1 MGNPSVFP
9 VRGAIALVLTAAGSA
24 LVIGFQPPS
33 ATLGSTPLAG
43 SGANSPASTAPRTA
57 TRPTAT
63 GTPPPATTGTSGA
76 AAATPAT
83 TAPPKTSGTASG
95 AYKNGTY
102 TGSAAQ
108 YPFGIIQVAVT
119 ISGGKITDV
128 QTIAQPGDR
137 HSTRIN
143 SIALPMLH
151 DQALS
156 VQSAQIDGVSGATWT
171 SQAYAESLQGALDQA
186 KA

>member
-1 MGNPSVFP
+1 MSAPSAFP

-33 ATLGSTPLAG
+33 ATLGST
-43 SGANSPASTAPRTA
+43 SPAASPSTTASRTG

-63 GTPPPATTGTSGA
+63 GTPPAGPTGTPGTA
-76 AAATPAT
+76 AGTPTT
-83 TAPPKTSGTASG
+83 TAPSATSGTAPG
-95 AYKNGTY
+95 GYRNGTF
-102 TGSAAQ
+102 TGGAAQ
-108 YPFGIIQVAVT
+108 DPFGVIQVAVT
-119 ISGGKITDV
+119 ISGGRITDV

-143 SIALPMLH
+143 TIALPMLH
-151 DQALS
+151 DQALQ

-171 SQAYAESLQGALDQA
+171 SQAYAESLQSALDQA
-186 KA
+186 KP

>member
-1 MGNPSVFP
+1 MGTPTLFP
-9 VRGAIALVLTAAGSA
+9 VRGAIALILTAAGSA
-24 LVIGFQPPS
+24 LVIGFQPPFD
-33 ATLGSTPLAG
+33 TLGSATPAA
-43 SGANSPASTAPRTA
+43 SSSATANRTG
-57 TRPTAT
+57 TRPSAT
-63 GTPPPATTGTSGA
+63 GTPPVGSTGTSGTA
-76 AAATPAT
+76 TRTPSSTARAATPA
-83 TAPPKTSGTASG
+83 PASG

-102 TGSAAQ
+102 TGGAAQ
-108 YPFGIIQVAVT
+108 DPFGVIEVAVT

-151 DQALS
+151 DQALQ

-171 SQAYAESLQGALDQA
+171 AQAYAESLQSALDQA
-186 KA
+186 KS